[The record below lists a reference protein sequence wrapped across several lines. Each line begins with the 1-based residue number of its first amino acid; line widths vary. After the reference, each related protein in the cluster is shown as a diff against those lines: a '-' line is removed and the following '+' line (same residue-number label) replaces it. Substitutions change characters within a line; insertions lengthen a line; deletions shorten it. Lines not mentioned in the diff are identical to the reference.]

1 MSYLTYL
8 VMAYAVFV
16 AVLLWDFIAPRLQLR
31 AARALARRRMA
42 NRGQRTPAPA
52 QTELQR

>member
-16 AVLLWDFIAPRLQLR
+16 AVLLWDFISPRLQLR